1 VSTRMLDSRLQPPVP
16 VNKVLSE
23 LLDEV
28 NDIEDPWL
36 LFL

>member
-1 VSTRMLDSRLQPPVP
+1 MLDSRLQPPVP
-16 VNKVLSE
+16 VNKVLGE

-28 NDIEDPWL
+28 NNAEDPWL